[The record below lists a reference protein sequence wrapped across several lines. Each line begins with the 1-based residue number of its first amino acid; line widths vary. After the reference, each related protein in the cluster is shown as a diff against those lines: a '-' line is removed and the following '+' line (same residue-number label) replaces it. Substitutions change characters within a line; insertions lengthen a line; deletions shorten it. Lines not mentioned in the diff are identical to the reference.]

1 MISRP
6 VNIASIIDFAT
17 RQMYLKLYPLIKR
30 DFMGRD
36 DCRLVHAPGNIV
48 APTYGGPVVHTAFQG
63 GHSTVSDSL
72 ESQYRTMEETG
83 DIRVETAL
91 RTGEGLG

>member
-6 VNIASIIDFAT
+6 VNIASIQDFAI
-17 RQMYLKLYPLIKR
+17 RQTYLKLYPFIKR
-30 DFMGRD
+30 DFMGRT
-36 DCRLVHAPGNIV
+36 DCQMVHAPGNIV
-48 APTYGGPVVHTAFQG
+48 APTSGGPVAHTVFQG
-63 GHSTVSDSL
+63 GHSTVADSL
-72 ESQYRTMEETG
+72 EAQYKTMEETG